1 MRKAKRIA
9 EQNAAEPPVQYPPYG
24 YPHAGP
30 NLDEGPM
37 MYNNM
42 AVPAAVYNPNMY
54 YQPSMPQQPAGN
66 DQMNFNI
73 PTQLFQNPA
82 MANMALQY
90 GQSLV
95 GQGKDVID
103 RELSKYVSTS
113 RLKYYFS
120 VDTAY
125 VMKKLLL
132 ILFPFT
138 HQDWAVKYNP
148 EEPVQPR
155 YEINAPDLYIPLMA
169 FVTYVLVGGF
179 SLGLQE
185 RFSPEALGVQASTA
199 LIWSILQVAAIC
211 LVLFAANIKTNLST
225 FDIVAYSCYNYV
237 AMIVTI
243 LVSYAMPAAYHLA
256 LVYVSLGLMFFL
268 VRSLKVQVLP
278 ESSNDS
284 YVSSGGSGSK
294 KGTYFLLFI
303 AVMQPFLIWLLT
315 RHLARLQKPT

>member
-24 YPHAGP
+24 HPHAGP

-54 YQPSMPQQPAGN
+54 YQPSMRQQPAGN

-138 HQDWAVKYNP
+138 HQ
-148 EEPVQPR
+148 
-155 YEINAPDLYIPLMA
+155 
-169 FVTYVLVGGF
+169 
-179 SLGLQE
+179 
-185 RFSPEALGVQASTA
+185 
-199 LIWSILQVAAIC
+199 
-211 LVLFAANIKTNLST
+211 
-225 FDIVAYSCYNYV
+225 
-237 AMIVTI
+237 
-243 LVSYAMPAAYHLA
+243 
-256 LVYVSLGLMFFL
+256 VSLFHYALYSYNLNFIYLTLCEIRTGLLSITQKSQFNL
-268 VRSLKVQVLP
+268 VMKSMLP
-278 ESSNDS
+278 TCTS
-284 YVSSGGSGSK
+284 
-294 KGTYFLLFI
+294 
-303 AVMQPFLIWLLT
+303 P
-315 RHLARLQKPT
+315 